1 MTASATR
8 AFKCASDI
16 VKSVKPSE
24 LSVAQWSKSVARNMG
39 LVEVSANKA
48 STAIQKASAPQ
59 PAPFP
64 TQATGSLGKLGDN
77 KNIEQQAQFPT
88 KATEEIGKLTD
99 NAIKAK
105 DA

>member
-24 LSVAQWSKSVARNMG
+24 LSVAHWSKSVARNMG

-77 KNIEQQAQFPT
+77 KNIGQPAPFPT
-88 KATEEIGKLTD
+88 QATGELGKLD
-99 NAIKAK
+99 RKSVV
-105 DA
+105 